1 MVPGHG
7 EIAGGGERINDL
19 EVLIESLDVFGLKQ
33 EDYEWYLDLRRYGS
47 VVHSGFG
54 MGTERVLRWILKLPH
69 IRDAVMFPRTPS
81 RVYP

>member
-1 MVPGHG
+1 
-7 EIAGGGERINDL
+7 
-19 EVLIESLDVFGLKQ
+19 LIESLKKFKLDP

-54 MGTERVLRWILKLPH
+54 MGVERVIRWMLRLSH
-69 IRDAVMFPRTPS
+69 IRDATLFPRTPS